1 VTDTELAWHDDDA
14 PILTFPAG
22 IPGFPAARRFTLQQ
36 LVEDSAFQLLDSV
49 SGDGVSMVVAQ
60 PWLFFPDYAPVIADQ
75 DQQELALERPED
87 AVVFCPVSIDREA
100 QRLYIN
106 LRGPL
111 LVNIHTRV
119 GRQCVLEEDLPLRA
133 VIELD
138 VD

>member
-1 VTDTELAWHDDDA
+1 MTDTEHATHEDV

-22 IPGFPAARRFTLQQ
+22 IPGFPGSRRFTLQQ
-36 LVEDSAFQLLDSV
+36 LADDSAFQLLDSV
-49 SGDGVSMVVAQ
+49 SDDGVSMVVAQ

-75 DQQELALERPED
+75 DQDELGLERPED
-87 AVVFCPVSIDREA
+87 AVVLCPVAIDGEA
-100 QRLYIN
+100 KRLYVN
-106 LRGPL
+106 LQGPL

-138 VD
+138 AD